1 LTETCAN
8 EQPHLI
14 APVETTLATTQ
25 DEPMTNII
33 VNWDTTRGY
42 STKEILALCLCVL

>member
-1 LTETCAN
+1 MNSN

-25 DEPMTNII
+25 DEPMTNIS
-33 VNWDTTRGY
+33 VNWDATRGY
-42 STKEILALCLCVL
+42 STKEILALYLCDLD